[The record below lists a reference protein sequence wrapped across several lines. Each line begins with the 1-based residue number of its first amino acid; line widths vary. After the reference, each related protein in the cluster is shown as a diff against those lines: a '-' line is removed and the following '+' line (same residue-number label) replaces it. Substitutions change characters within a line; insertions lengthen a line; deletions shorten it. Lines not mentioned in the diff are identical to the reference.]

1 MEYIKTFNQFINE
14 SKQTL
19 SINEGNDKNKLKDK
33 LKDIDNEIGKYS
45 SKLRLIKAVF
55 LYKRY
60 EEGKIDE
67 DDINYIETEDHVFG
81 IYDDIQDN
89 IIILKSKVDNY
100 KNNSDEKK
108 YYELGLKVCKMYVKA
123 IEITT
128 YGEPDKLIKFASSII
143 PEVKKL
149 HIIGN
154 KIGKTGKFNPC
165 G

>member
-1 MEYIKTFNQFINE
+1 LRRQEQVDLLTQE
-14 SKQTL
+14 
-19 SINEGNDKNKLKDK
+19 NKL
-33 LKDIDNEIGKYS
+33 LN
-45 SKLRLIKAVF
+45 
-55 LYKRY
+55 
-60 EEGKIDE
+60 DE
-67 DDINYIETEDHVFG
+67 LTEV
-81 IYDDIQDN
+81 YDLVN
-89 IIILKSKVDNY
+89 